1 MAKNVNSTAR
11 LQWKVYTIKNC
22 IYLQCTIL
30 FIRYVQCTSMKSKT
44 KGKREKGNVV
54 EKRKMTQCLLEGRKV
69 YGQSLASGF
78 FTLQKDA

>member
-1 MAKNVNSTAR
+1 MLMSEFVWWFFKR
-11 LQWKVYTIKNC
+11 KVSNKIKHA
-22 IYLQCTIL
+22 IL
-30 FIRYVQCTSMKSKT
+30 FIRHVQCTSMKSKT

>member
-1 MAKNVNSTAR
+1 
-11 LQWKVYTIKNC
+11 
-22 IYLQCTIL
+22 
-30 FIRYVQCTSMKSKT
+30 MKSKT